1 MARPG
6 LTPDHV
12 VGTAAVIVDA
22 EGRVESLTL
31 ARLAKRLGV
40 KTPSLY
46 NHVAGLDDLVYRVG
60 LQTLEEL
67 GEACRRAAMG
77 RAGANALAAL
87 ADAYR
92 AFAFRR
98 PGTYPLTQ
106 VARPGDPVW
115 EKATGE
121 VLEPLLVILAG
132 MGIEGDDAIHAIRVL
147 RSALHGFASL
157 EVSGGF
163 GIDLSVDDSFRRMVD
178 SVVAGM
184 TDSVPA

>member
-6 LTPDHV
+6 LTPDQV
-12 VGTAAVIVDA
+12 VDA
-22 EGRVESLTL
+22 ATDIIDGEGRVEALTL
-31 ARLAKRLGV
+31 ARLARELGV

-46 NHVAGLDDLVYRVG
+46 NHVAGLDDVVHRVG

-67 GEACRRAAMG
+67 GEACRRASMG
-77 RAGANALAAL
+77 RAGTGALAAI

-92 AFAFRR
+92 DFALRR
-98 PGTYPLTQ
+98 PGTYALTQ

-121 VLEPLLVILAG
+121 VLEPLLVTLGA

-157 EVSGGF
+157 EAGGGF
-163 GIDLSVDDSFRRMVD
+163 GLGLSVDDSFRRLVR
-178 SVVAGM
+178 SVIVGIEG
-184 TDSVPA
+184 SS